1 MEEYRK
7 WGFWQGMFW
16 GILIGFLIGVFSG
29 FGSGVGFIKWQHHVK
44 VNERILDIWQEM
56 YNFIPKDTIP

>member
-16 GILIGFLIGVFSG
+16 GVLIGFVIGALSG
-29 FGSGVGFIKWQHHVK
+29 FGSGAGFIKWQH
-44 VNERILDIWQEM
+44 IWKTNDELLWIHKQI
-56 YNFIPKDTIP
+56 YNQLLQ